1 MPWKI
6 YGGKY
11 MKKINKIT
19 LKELLDSTD
28 LLMHLSDILYFCDDV
43 ETINEFVNST
53 RKNSDLNYKEIKD
66 FLIKHENKI
75 NKQKLLLLIVKNYSD
90 NIQLIDSILKD
101 NTYKSKS
108 NNSETLELIIQKQKQ
123 EQNLNIAKKIGKGM
137 DESFAFYFYNTDTN
151 RYDINI
157 IDSKELIDGIKINS
171 SANLKRFKEINQD
184 FMESDKT
191 ETVGI
196 EYLLQS
202 IVLTDF
208 NNIFPNEQIGD
219 NMRTLLLEN
228 QILKNNVKTRKEI
241 ENLKKQNYDEYENL
255 IENNKFHDILSDMKN
270 LLEKYIK
277 YVDIDK
283 LLAISAYR
291 FEESLENEFI
301 SIENAPAIKEILN
314 TIIKHTKNN
323 KTLTLSL
330 QDRKNSYDLK
340 NIEYSLTDIINCI
353 NRFTDDSY
361 IKKSQIEEYKNKI
374 NSEELTLFD
383 LDPQYVKICFSPS
396 ELENIAKLNS
406 QNLQYVSTILQWN
419 KDKILNN
426 IKFQK
431 NCPVELLK
439 DFMTKKIIY
448 PNDII
453 SLYKDN
459 IIDIEYIKNL
469 KEYSNFSNEISAS
482 ELISLYDNYNK
493 NKSEENNLINYTR
506 YLDLYKEILLNDNPK
521 ETEKYS
527 LNFMEQMIENYDKRH
542 IDTHINQLEEFYK
555 QGLLTLN
562 TIIEWND
569 PSVIE
574 TFLTD
579 LYKEN
584 IIQLN
589 DVKKFV
595 KNGNLPFEYIKQ
607 LVWEENI
614 NYEERLKLL
623 EEGWIPEEEIF
634 ELYSKALIREDDLL
648 KLSQKSIISKQKTL
662 DIINNTQLQDLEK
675 YSNIVLVIGDKLQ
688 KIKRDDS
695 LYFNEEKNTS
705 SKSSKPKL
713 MIDPN
718 ERESLFSLLKA
729 GKPNKVEI
737 SETSPFYNYEFYIIP
752 DESGKVNLNSVI
764 IAERIYEEKEEHI
777 KNPNTTIK
785 YATDNATYFFKY
797 KDLMVLSNYLKKDD
811 AIKETKNIIFKANH
825 TLANDKRN
833 GHWAASV
840 IYGVAKTM
848 LSSDLKEYS
857 KDNQRK
863 IIVEKLSKVYTY
875 DELEKI
881 LDKGSSID
889 SGDSICEIID
899 YDGSDSR

>member
-1 MPWKI
+1 
-6 YGGKY
+6 
-11 MKKINKIT
+11 MKKLNKIT

-330 QDRKNSYDLK
+330 QDRKNNSYDLK
-340 NIEYSLTDIINCI
+340 DIEYSLTDIINCI

-675 YSNIVLVIGDKLQ
+675 YSNIVLVIGDKLK

-718 ERESLFSLLKA
+718 EREALFSLLKA

-811 AIKETKNIIFKANH
+811 AIK
-825 TLANDKRN
+825 
-833 GHWAASV
+833 
-840 IYGVAKTM
+840 
-848 LSSDLKEYS
+848 
-857 KDNQRK
+857 
-863 IIVEKLSKVYTY
+863 
-875 DELEKI
+875 
-881 LDKGSSID
+881 
-889 SGDSICEIID
+889 
-899 YDGSDSR
+899 

>member
-1 MPWKI
+1 
-6 YGGKY
+6 
-11 MKKINKIT
+11 MKKLNKIT

-340 NIEYSLTDIINCI
+340 DIEYSLTDIINCI
-353 NRFTDDSY
+353 NRFTDNSY

-527 LNFMEQMIENYDKRH
+527 LNFMEQMIENYDKRN
-542 IDTHINQLEEFYK
+542 IDTHITQLEEFYK

-718 ERESLFSLLKA
+718 ERESLFNLLKA

-899 YDGSDSR
+899 YDDSDSR

>member
-1 MPWKI
+1 
-6 YGGKY
+6 

-330 QDRKNSYDLK
+330 QDRKNNSYDLK
-340 NIEYSLTDIINCI
+340 DIEYSLTDIINCV

-542 IDTHINQLEEFYK
+542 IDTHITQLEEFYK

-764 IAERIYEEKEEHI
+764 IAERIY
-777 KNPNTTIK
+777 
-785 YATDNATYFFKY
+785 
-797 KDLMVLSNYLKKDD
+797 
-811 AIKETKNIIFKANH
+811 
-825 TLANDKRN
+825 
-833 GHWAASV
+833 
-840 IYGVAKTM
+840 
-848 LSSDLKEYS
+848 
-857 KDNQRK
+857 
-863 IIVEKLSKVYTY
+863 
-875 DELEKI
+875 
-881 LDKGSSID
+881 
-889 SGDSICEIID
+889 
-899 YDGSDSR
+899 

>member
-1 MPWKI
+1 
-6 YGGKY
+6 

-330 QDRKNSYDLK
+330 QDRKNNSYDLK
-340 NIEYSLTDIINCI
+340 DIEYSLTDIINCV

-542 IDTHINQLEEFYK
+542 IDTHITQLEEFYK

-764 IAERIYEEKEEHI
+764 IA
-777 KNPNTTIK
+777 
-785 YATDNATYFFKY
+785 
-797 KDLMVLSNYLKKDD
+797 
-811 AIKETKNIIFKANH
+811 
-825 TLANDKRN
+825 
-833 GHWAASV
+833 
-840 IYGVAKTM
+840 
-848 LSSDLKEYS
+848 
-857 KDNQRK
+857 
-863 IIVEKLSKVYTY
+863 
-875 DELEKI
+875 
-881 LDKGSSID
+881 
-889 SGDSICEIID
+889 
-899 YDGSDSR
+899 

>member
-1 MPWKI
+1 
-6 YGGKY
+6 

-330 QDRKNSYDLK
+330 QDRKNNSYDLK
-340 NIEYSLTDIINCI
+340 DIEYSLTDIINCV

-542 IDTHINQLEEFYK
+542 IDTHITQLEEFYK

-607 LVWEENI
+607 LVWE
-614 NYEERLKLL
+614 
-623 EEGWIPEEEIF
+623 
-634 ELYSKALIREDDLL
+634 
-648 KLSQKSIISKQKTL
+648 
-662 DIINNTQLQDLEK
+662 
-675 YSNIVLVIGDKLQ
+675 
-688 KIKRDDS
+688 
-695 LYFNEEKNTS
+695 
-705 SKSSKPKL
+705 
-713 MIDPN
+713 
-718 ERESLFSLLKA
+718 
-729 GKPNKVEI
+729 
-737 SETSPFYNYEFYIIP
+737 
-752 DESGKVNLNSVI
+752 
-764 IAERIYEEKEEHI
+764 
-777 KNPNTTIK
+777 
-785 YATDNATYFFKY
+785 
-797 KDLMVLSNYLKKDD
+797 
-811 AIKETKNIIFKANH
+811 
-825 TLANDKRN
+825 
-833 GHWAASV
+833 
-840 IYGVAKTM
+840 
-848 LSSDLKEYS
+848 
-857 KDNQRK
+857 
-863 IIVEKLSKVYTY
+863 
-875 DELEKI
+875 
-881 LDKGSSID
+881 
-889 SGDSICEIID
+889 
-899 YDGSDSR
+899 